1 MSSQTDP
8 IPSRL
13 KVPSALPP
21 GAASGMKSPGVAS
34 PSARGPPSA
43 LTTPSFFHTPPGNNR
58 LPSTI
63 PSKNPLALRLYK
75 VLGANYSDASTK
87 EALETLSSFYSPVA
101 ATEPGASAS
110 MLGAPVL
117 KEPDRL
123 TRDGPEDEE
132 EEEEPDEVWG
142 AEYARKARRKQ
153 TEMEQPVDGELALR
167 ARKGLRRD
175 IETKLAE
182 SSRKF
187 LTAFAEVDKK
197 LDILQVHVG
206 EMQTRCDEAQSKL
219 QATNESCKHLLD
231 RAEGLRAQREATAA
245 RQSIISLFL
254 SRFTLTEE
262 ETQAVASRD
271 VPVGPQVFAAMDRIE
286 KIRIDCRVLMS
297 GEEGETK
304 AGLDIMS
311 LTASL
316 LDQAY
321 NKLAR
326 WTSFEFRQ
334 MGKDASLDVAPLMQE
349 AVLRLRQRPELLNDS
364 LKILTEVRQA
374 TLLSSFLEALTR
386 GGPGGLPRPIEL
398 HAHDPTRY
406 VGDMLAWVHQAMAGE
421 REFLESLFGVRG
433 DNRMVGSVRQA
444 KGTEEEEYVAKLM
457 DGDLEKLS
465 MPLRVRV
472 LQTVKSQ
479 EGSIT
484 AYKIANLLQFYLL
497 TVSRTVGEEALLSKT
512 LKAITDAAYQVFFD
526 TIDAQGRSLL
536 RFLHPPDSDLS
547 PPLALRDSSQVLREI
562 MAVYDSSLLGDEDP
576 TEREAAFAQ
585 ILEAA
590 VDPAMEMCK
599 RMSDLREGMPTW
611 DKAVFLVNCTTYMQN
626 MLQAYSFTSTHV
638 ALLQKE
644 VDRNIRTMVTEHSA
658 FFLKESGLEPIVQA
672 MDSKPEDTPLSRLP
686 SASSQALTA
695 ALTQFDSFLST
706 LDPSSSPRL
715 SLLSV
720 PRLAS
725 SIHIDA
731 LHQIGLVYGRI
742 CDEVKKPENKYEFA
756 GTLLGSRRPF
766 GDMRVLW
773 QILGVDVEDGQY

>member
-8 IPSRL
+8 PPSRL
-13 KVPSALPP
+13 QVPSALAP
-21 GAASGMKSPGVAS
+21 GVGSSLKSPGLGP

-43 LTTPSFFHTPPGNNR
+43 LTTPSFFHTPPGNYR

-75 VLGANYSDASTK
+75 VLGANYSDGSTR
-87 EALETLSSFYSPVA
+87 EALETLSSFYSPA
-101 ATEPGASAS
+101 AGAGNTSESGASS
-110 MLGAPVL
+110 LLLLGAPVV

-123 TRDGPEDEE
+123 TRDGAEDEE
-132 EEEEPDEVWG
+132 EEEEQDQVWG

-197 LDILQVHVG
+197 LDVLQVHVA

-231 RAEGLRAQREATAA
+231 RAEGLRAQRQATAS

-254 SRFTLTEE
+254 SRFTLTED

-286 KIRIDCRVLMS
+286 KIRNDCRVLMS

-321 NKLAR
+321 HKLAR

-334 MGKDASLDVAPLMQE
+334 MGKDASLDVSPLMQE

-421 REFLESLFGVRG
+421 REFLESLFGIKG
-433 DNRMVGSVRQA
+433 DNRM
-444 KGTEEEEYVAKLM
+444 
-457 DGDLEKLS
+457 
-465 MPLRVRV
+465 
-472 LQTVKSQ
+472 
-479 EGSIT
+479 
-484 AYKIANLLQFYLL
+484 
-497 TVSRTVGEEALLSKT
+497 
-512 LKAITDAAYQVFFD
+512 
-526 TIDAQGRSLL
+526 
-536 RFLHPPDSDLS
+536 
-547 PPLALRDSSQVLREI
+547 VLREI

-599 RMSDLREGMPTW
+599 RMSELREGMPSW

-626 MLQAYSFTSTHV
+626 MLQAYSFTSSHV

-644 VDRNIRTMVTEHSA
+644 VDRNIRTLVTEHSA

-672 MDSKPEDTPLSRLP
+672 MDSKPADTPLSRLP

-725 SIHIDA
+725 SIHTDA
-731 LHQIGLVYGRI
+731 LHQIGRVYGRI

-773 QILGVDVEDGQY
+773 QILGVDVEDGQL

>member
-231 RAEGLRAQREATAA
+231 RAEGLRGQREATAA

-349 AVLRLRQRPELLNDS
+349 AVLRLRQRPELLK
-364 LKILTEVRQA
+364 LVIQ
-374 TLLSSFLEALTR
+374 
-386 GGPGGLPRPIEL
+386 L
-398 HAHDPTRY
+398 H
-406 VGDMLAWVHQAMAGE
+406 
-421 REFLESLFGVRG
+421 
-433 DNRMVGSVRQA
+433 
-444 KGTEEEEYVAKLM
+444 
-457 DGDLEKLS
+457 
-465 MPLRVRV
+465 
-472 LQTVKSQ
+472 SQ
-479 EGSIT
+479 EIRDQNCLT
-484 AYKIANLLQFYLL
+484 TFLLLV
-497 TVSRTVGEEALLSKT
+497 TRSK
-512 LKAITDAAYQVFFD
+512 
-526 TIDAQGRSLL
+526 S
-536 RFLHPPDSDLS
+536 
-547 PPLALRDSSQVLREI
+547 
-562 MAVYDSSLLGDEDP
+562 
-576 TEREAAFAQ
+576 
-585 ILEAA
+585 
-590 VDPAMEMCK
+590 
-599 RMSDLREGMPTW
+599 
-611 DKAVFLVNCTTYMQN
+611 
-626 MLQAYSFTSTHV
+626 
-638 ALLQKE
+638 
-644 VDRNIRTMVTEHSA
+644 
-658 FFLKESGLEPIVQA
+658 
-672 MDSKPEDTPLSRLP
+672 
-686 SASSQALTA
+686 
-695 ALTQFDSFLST
+695 
-706 LDPSSSPRL
+706 
-715 SLLSV
+715 
-720 PRLAS
+720 
-725 SIHIDA
+725 
-731 LHQIGLVYGRI
+731 
-742 CDEVKKPENKYEFA
+742 
-756 GTLLGSRRPF
+756 
-766 GDMRVLW
+766 
-773 QILGVDVEDGQY
+773 

>member
-1 MSSQTDP
+1 MSNKSDSA
-8 IPSRL
+8 PSRL
-13 KVPSALPP
+13 QVPSPQAV
-21 GAASGMKSPGVAS
+21 GSGLKSPGLLS
-34 PSARGPPSA
+34 PGGRGPPSA

-58 LPSTI
+58 LPSSI

-75 VLGANYSDASTK
+75 VLGANYSDASTR
-87 EALETLSSFYSPVA
+87 EALETLSSFYA
-101 ATEPGASAS
+101 PGATAS
-110 MLGAPVL
+110 GSGAVESILGAPVV

-123 TRDGPEDEE
+123 AGEEEE
-132 EEEEPDEVWG
+132 EEEEPTELWG
-142 AEYARKARRKQ
+142 TEYARKARRKQ
-153 TEMEQPVDGELALR
+153 SEMEQPVDGELALR

-197 LDILQVHVG
+197 LDILQVHVA

-219 QATNESCKHLLD
+219 QATNESCKHLLE
-231 RAEGLRAQREATAA
+231 RAEGLRVQRQATGA
-245 RQSIISLFL
+245 RQSIITLFL

-286 KIRIDCRVLMS
+286 KIRNDCRVLMS
-297 GEEGETK
+297 GEEGQTK

-321 NKLAR
+321 QKLAR
-326 WTSFEFRQ
+326 WTAFEFRQ
-334 MGKDASLDVAPLMQE
+334 MGKDASFDVAPVMQE
-349 AVLRLRQRPELLNDS
+349 AVLRLRQRPEHLHES
-364 LKILTEVRQA
+364 LKILTEVRQT
-374 TLLSSFLEALTR
+374 TLLASFMEALTR

-406 VGDMLAWVHQAMAGE
+406 VGDMLAWVHQTMAGE
-421 REFLESLFGVRG
+421 REYLESLFGIKG
-433 DNRMVGSVRQA
+433 DNRMVGSVRQTR
-444 KGTEEEEYVAKLM
+444 GTEEEEYVAKLM
-457 DGDLEKLS
+457 DGNLEKLC

-484 AYKIANLLQFYLL
+484 SYKIANLLQFYLL
-497 TVSRTVGEEALLSKT
+497 TVSRTVGEEALLSQT
-512 LKAITDAAYQVFFD
+512 LKDITDAAYQVFFD

-599 RMSDLREGMPTW
+599 RMSELKDGMSSW
-611 DKAVFLVNCTTYMQN
+611 DKAIFLINCTTYMQN
-626 MLQAYSFTSTHV
+626 MLQTYSFTSAHV
-638 ALLQKE
+638 TLLQKD
-644 VDRNIRTMVTEHSA
+644 VDRHVRTLVTEHSA
-658 FFLKESGLEPIVQA
+658 YFLKESGLEPIVQA
-672 MDSKPEDTPLSRLP
+672 MDSKPIDTPLSRLP

-715 SLLSV
+715 ALLSV

-725 SIHIDA
+725 SIHTDA
-731 LHQIGLVYGRI
+731 LHQIGRVYGRI
-742 CDEVKKPENKYEFA
+742 CDQVRKPENKYEFA

>member
-1 MSSQTDP
+1 
-8 IPSRL
+8 
-13 KVPSALPP
+13 
-21 GAASGMKSPGVAS
+21 
-34 PSARGPPSA
+34 
-43 LTTPSFFHTPPGNNR
+43 
-58 LPSTI
+58 
-63 PSKNPLALRLYK
+63 
-75 VLGANYSDASTK
+75 
-87 EALETLSSFYSPVA
+87 
-101 ATEPGASAS
+101 
-110 MLGAPVL
+110 
-117 KEPDRL
+117 
-123 TRDGPEDEE
+123 
-132 EEEEPDEVWG
+132 
-142 AEYARKARRKQ
+142 
-153 TEMEQPVDGELALR
+153 
-167 ARKGLRRD
+167 
-175 IETKLAE
+175 
-182 SSRKF
+182 
-187 LTAFAEVDKK
+187 
-197 LDILQVHVG
+197 
-206 EMQTRCDEAQSKL
+206 MQTRCDEAQSKL

-231 RAEGLRAQREATAA
+231 RAEGLRAQRQATAA

-286 KIRIDCRVLMS
+286 KIRTDCRVLMS

-321 NKLAR
+321 HKLAR

-421 REFLESLFGVRG
+421 REFLESLFGIKG
-433 DNRMVGSVRQA
+433 DNRMVGSVR
-444 KGTEEEEYVAKLM
+444 KTTGTEEEEYVAKLM

-479 EGSIT
+479 EGSIIS
-484 AYKIANLLQFYLL
+484 YKIANLLQFYLL
-497 TVSRTVGEEALLSKT
+497 TVSRTIGEEALLSKT
-512 LKAITDAAYQVFFD
+512 LKDITDAAYQVFFD

-599 RMSDLREGMPTW
+599 RMSELREGMPTW
-611 DKAVFLVNCTTYMQN
+611 DKALFLVNCTTYMQN
-626 MLQAYSFTSTHV
+626 MLQAYSFTSAHV

-644 VDRNIRTMVTEHSA
+644 VDRNIRTLVTEHSA

-672 MDSKPEDTPLSRLP
+672 MDSKPED
-686 SASSQALTA
+686 
-695 ALTQFDSFLST
+695 
-706 LDPSSSPRL
+706 
-715 SLLSV
+715 
-720 PRLAS
+720 
-725 SIHIDA
+725 
-731 LHQIGLVYGRI
+731 
-742 CDEVKKPENKYEFA
+742 
-756 GTLLGSRRPF
+756 
-766 GDMRVLW
+766 
-773 QILGVDVEDGQY
+773 